1 MAAPS
6 LFLRHVFGLKGSV
19 KDNIHFLE
27 DVTVVYPA
35 GRNVIVYN
43 TEQKTQRF
51 IAGTPESDGISA
63 IAISA
68 NRKLIAVAEKP
79 LSSRGTVTP
88 SKAHQEVYSEK
99 STIIQ
104 SHSETTRSGSLGSL
118 TGHVNEAGISGA
130 MITIYDATSLK
141 KRKVNLSTR
150 ECCIG

>member
-43 TEQKTQRF
+43 TEQKMQRF
-51 IAGTPESDGISA
+51 IGGTPESDGISA

-79 LSSRGTVTP
+79 MSSRGTVTP
-88 SKAHQEVYSEK
+88 SKEVYSEK
-99 STIIQ
+99 STTIQ
-104 SHSETTRSGSLGSL
+104 SHGEASRSGSLGSL

-141 KRKVNLSTR
+141 KRKVKLPTR